1 MRQDGEFMAT
11 VSNSL
16 KLFDAMSGPLKSI
29 TNAMNLTISTM
40 QRMQNATNQNVR
52 VDRSLIAAKQQ
63 LASAE
68 AQIQTAIDQATRS
81 QNRFNE
87 SVKKSHKSTGELL
100 GSVKAMAA
108 AYLSIEGAKRLYES
122 TVGAAMEQQSMIDAI
137 SARTGNK
144 AQGQDI
150 FNQLSKQALQYGQD
164 VKASL
169 LGAQSFMSNTMD
181 PKKLTQLNMLA
192 MRLSKLNPEE
202 GLAGAA
208 FSLKELMSGDYTSIA
223 ERFNMSRTMLQNSA
237 ARKAGQ
243 KNDVD
248 GFIKGMD
255 ELLNMQNMTQKAF
268 EQMLDSPAAKWDR
281 IVQAFKF
288 KMTSAGREALATL
301 EPLFNTIGNAFNSG
315 KFDAFFSTL
324 QKGLTIAVRVI
335 NDVIKGVSWLY
346 NTLTQYSIFNVSF
359 GDLFNILQAGLTMLE
374 NAASTVGD
382 YITRILNLINQA
394 RPVIIGLLSAI
405 ATVWLAMII
414 RNLWAMVPALTAN
427 VARLWAMIP
436 PLLAQAGAW
445 LALNWPILLVA
456 AIIGAV
462 VAAVI
467 YFGVSTQQVVG
478 VVVGVFYSLYASVM
492 NVVALMWNI
501 FASWAEFLMNLFI
514 DPVYAI
520 KKLFYDLAK
529 TFGDYMVNMVR
540 SAEDF
545 AGGFVKV
552 ILSAVNKA
560 LEGFNWFVKQANGLF
575 GTEFK
580 TVGMIDASNVHAISS
595 GLQNLMSNLQAPTS
609 SKNVVSIPRMQQ
621 KNLSD
626 YYQKGYTAGSNA
638 TDKALKS
645 ISNLVN
651 GAKKA
656 ATVTNPGK
664 YNLGNNASKNIPNV
678 GKVGK
683 VGKIEDTVD
692 ISSEDL
698 KMLRELAEMK
708 SIQNFVTLQPSV
720 NLTTGPVT
728 KEADIDTIML
738 RIEKTLT
745 EDIASSAAGVYNVG

>member
-1 MRQDGEFMAT
+1 
-11 VSNSL
+11 
-16 KLFDAMSGPLKSI
+16 MSGPLKSI
-29 TNAMNLTISTM
+29 TNAMNLTISAM
-40 QRMQNATNQNVR
+40 QRMQIATNQNVR
-52 VDRSLIAAKQQ
+52 VDRSLIAAKGQ

-68 AQIQTAIDQATRS
+68 AQIKRAIEQATRS
-81 QNRFNE
+81 QNKFNE
-87 SVKKSHKSTGELL
+87 SVKKSHQSSNELL
-100 GSVKAMAA
+100 DSVKSMAA
-108 AYLSIEGAKRLYES
+108 AYLSIEGSKRLFDS
-122 TVGAAMEQQSMIDAI
+122 TIGAAMEQQSMIDTMA
-137 SARTGNK
+137 SRTGNK

-150 FNQLSKQALQYGQD
+150 FNQLSQQALKYGQD

-181 PKKLTQLNMLA
+181 PKMLTQLNMLA

-208 FSLKELMSGDYTSIA
+208 FSMKELMSGDYTSIA
-223 ERFNMSRTMLQNSA
+223 ERFNMSRTMLQNST

-243 KNDVD
+243 KNDIE

-255 ELLNMQNMTQKAF
+255 ELLNKQNMTQKAF
-268 EQMLDSPAAKWDR
+268 EQMLDSPAAKWSR
-281 IVQAFKF
+281 IIETFKF
-288 KMTSAGREALATL
+288 KMANAGREAMVAL
-301 EPLFNTIGNAFNSG
+301 EPLFKSLSKAFDNGSFDNFFTGLQNGLRITAQLLSWVVDGAMWLINTIKNGG
-315 KFDAFFSTL
+315 PIVT
-324 QKGLTIAVRVI
+324 GVLTAMFVLLLAR
-335 NDVIKGVSWLY
+335 
-346 NTLTQYSIFNVSF
+346 
-359 GDLFNILQAGLTMLE
+359 
-374 NAASTVGD
+374 
-382 YITRILNLINQA
+382 LIPA
-394 RPVIIGLLSAI
+394 IWSAI
-405 ATVWLAMII
+405 ASTGVLIGEWL
-414 RNLWAMVPALTAN
+414 L
-427 VARLWAMIP
+427 
-436 PLLAQAGAW
+436 
-445 LALNWPILLVA
+445 LNWPILLVA
-456 AIIGAV
+456 AAIGGLIATLV
-462 VAAVI
+462 
-467 YFGVSTQQVVG
+467 YFGVSAQQVVG

-609 SKNVVSIPRMQQ
+609 SKNVVSIPRMGQ

-664 YNLGNNASKNIPNV
+664 YNLGNNASKSIPNV

-708 SIQNFVTLQPSV
+708 NIQNFVTLQPKV
-720 NLTTGPVT
+720 ELRTGDINT
-728 KEADIDTIML
+728 GADLDTIL
-738 RIEKTLT
+738 ERIEKTLT
-745 EDIASSAAGVYNVG
+745 EEVASSAAGVYGVG